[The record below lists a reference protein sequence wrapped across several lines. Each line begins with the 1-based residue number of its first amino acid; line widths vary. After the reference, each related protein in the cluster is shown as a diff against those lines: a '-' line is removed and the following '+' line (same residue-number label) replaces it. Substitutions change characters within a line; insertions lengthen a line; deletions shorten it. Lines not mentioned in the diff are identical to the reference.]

1 MIYTSDRTLKY
12 ALHIFKR
19 AAYFVNFVNIS
30 LIVHAEACF
39 KHAVKHFKHKVARLN
54 IRSHVQVAK
63 FLNILISHDIVQYT
77 TNNDICLL
85 EFDISTKVD
94 YTSRSL

>member
-19 AAYFVNFVNIS
+19 AAAYLVNIS
-30 LIVHAEACF
+30 LIAHAETCF
-39 KHAVKHFKHKVARLN
+39 KHAVKHFKHKAARLN
-54 IRSHVQVAK
+54 IRSHVRVAK
-63 FLNILISHDIVQYT
+63 FCLNILISHDIVQYT

-94 YTSRSL
+94 YTSWSL